1 MDFFFYIVLVV
12 YVGIYFIFN
21 KINIDLIIK
30 DVNYLELE
38 IKWIFIYLIDIYMY
52 MFIYLL
58 GI

>member
-38 IKWIFIYLIDIYMY
+38 IKWIIIYLIDIYIY

-58 GI
+58 VI